1 MSRSKQKKNRE
12 DNPAKYALER
22 RGIKFPQ
29 QSSQDCR
36 AATEEVTNPSS
47 ILNTAPTDEKEE
59 VEHLAIVMHE
69 AANSTAAF
77 PCFENDPYGSFPV
90 GPVLGYPNPTPC
102 YPFYN
107 REMARLNYAQSLY
120 EPRPTNTCTLTT
132 STNTNPVFT
141 DSFIGITSKA
151 FSRRSGQSPVKFKPK
166 KPTHGR

>member
-77 PCFENDPYGSFPV
+77 PCFENDRCSCCPV
-90 GPVLGYPNPTPC
+90 GPVLGYPTPC
-102 YPFYN
+102 YPFHN
-107 REMARLNYAQSLY
+107 CEMARMNHAQSLY
-120 EPRPTNTCTLTT
+120 EPRPIDTCTLTT
-132 STNTNPVFT
+132 IPY
-141 DSFIGITSKA
+141 KH
-151 FSRRSGQSPVKFKPK
+151 QSSLYWFLHRNHKQSLQQK
-166 KPTHGR
+166 KRPISC